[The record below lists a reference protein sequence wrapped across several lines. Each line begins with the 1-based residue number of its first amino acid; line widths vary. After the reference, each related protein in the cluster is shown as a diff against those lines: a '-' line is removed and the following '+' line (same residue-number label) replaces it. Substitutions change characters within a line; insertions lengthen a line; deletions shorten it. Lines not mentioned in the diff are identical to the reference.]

1 MIPHIY
7 KLIFTLFYFLLCIL
21 ILFHCLNIFII
32 TFNVNV
38 EGIKLSSRMKT
49 GNILKGCFPI
59 NQSLNKHYVLK
70 LFIKNDG
77 EIYKYIGGNKEKR
90 KMRKNNKGCR
100 VSIRRYGKDSRNPHL
115 AYEYINKIIENK
127 KYEITKLLE
136 ENCDENN
143 PLQIRMKYLQ
153 HTMNNKLSECLKR
166 YNSDEKHRLSFIA
179 DMKRKIFS
187 SIEKE
192 KNEKNEKNSKSNNN
206 IKEGLYNHMDVGY
219 DNFENEKYRYEDILK
234 NKKKLDDIDIMN
246 DKEEKK
252 KKIKNNYIYQ
262 HDFLNLSN
270 PGNVSLLLHE
280 IGFDV
285 LIVNIDELSTQGN
298 INDLKDIVK
307 YTRTLPR
314 NKRPAVVVDDIII
327 HPIQIALAVE
337 NQADGVILNL
347 SYLKNDMEE
356 MLQYCV
362 NVGTQAIVEVHDY
375 NDIYFATQ
383 CGAYIL
389 MINEY
394 DFYNNIYEY
403 NHAIKAINYTIP
415 EIITIAKVNTNDINY
430 IEKLGS
436 LGYDSICL
444 EKKLIHDDLQQ
455 FVTSCKAWSAPHK
468 TLLYLN
474 RNNYLKEFLTYD
486 KSGQTNQN
494 HKDITENLKNLY
506 DDKNISNNY
515 SHNLLKNYEK
525 EHIDGEDTANDEN
538 VNENINGN
546 INKDDFKRNPMLNTD
561 NSMKYK
567 IEGNHNDMEEEKK
580 KKCFENKMVNNKDY
594 KDINVNKKEQILSK
608 EEKQIVQN
616 FKNEK
621 KRELMLLSQMKE
633 IIKEVDDQCKNYD
646 TNTDEENQKKEQKL
660 ESLLENFTKLDKNF
674 LKGFFSDEE
683 INNIEN
689 TMKNAV
695 EQKNKIQSGEINID
709 DKNLTGYPMG
719 PLQNSYMNNLDIYNL
734 TKEYFGETQNNN
746 EHIENKFDSDQ
757 NNLFD
762 ESSEDSSRGLDAN

>member
-1 MIPHIY
+1 MIASIY
-7 KLIFTLFYFLLCIL
+7 KFIFTLFYFLSCIF
-21 ILFHCLNIFII
+21 IFFNCLNTFII
-32 TFNVNV
+32 KYNVKV
-38 EGIKLSSRMKT
+38 EGLKLVSRMKT
-49 GNILKGCFPI
+49 GKILKGCFPKDLI
-59 NQSLNKHYVLK
+59 LNKHYLLK
-70 LFIKNDG
+70 FFIKNDADL
-77 EIYKYIGGNKEKR
+77 YKYIGGNKEKG
-90 KMRKNNKGCR
+90 KKRKNDIGGR
-100 VSIRRYGKDSRNPHL
+100 VNIRRYGKDSRNPHL

-153 HTMNNKLSECLKR
+153 HTMNNKLSESLKR
-166 YNSDEKHRLSFIA
+166 SNNDEKHRLSFIA

-187 SIEKE
+187 SVEKQKKE
-192 KNEKNEKNSKSNNN
+192 KNINK
-206 IKEGLYNHMDVGY
+206 KESLYNNMGVGY
-219 DNFENEKYRYEDILK
+219 DNLKNEKYTYEDILK
-234 NKKKLDDIDIMN
+234 NEEQLDDVNIMN
-246 DKEEKK
+246 NKEEKK
-252 KKIKNNYIYQ
+252 KNRNNNYIYQ
-262 HDFLNLSN
+262 HNFLNLSN

-298 INDLKDIVK
+298 INDLKDIIK
-307 YTRTLPR
+307 STRTLPR

-415 EIITIAKVNTNDINY
+415 EIITIAKVNTSEVNY

-444 EKKLIHDDLQQ
+444 EKKLIDDDLQQ

-486 KSGQTNQN
+486 KTGQTTEN
-494 HKDITENLKNLY
+494 HKEITENLKNLY
-506 DDKNISNNY
+506 DDRNISNNY
-515 SHNLLKNYEK
+515 SHTLLKRYEK
-525 EHIDGEDTANDEN
+525 ENIDGEDITNDEDIN
-538 VNENINGN
+538 EGINENIKKEN
-546 INKDDFKRNPMLNTD
+546 FKRNNILNND

-567 IEGNHNDMEEEKK
+567 IEGNKNDEEKRESS
-580 KKCFENKMVNNKDY
+580 ENKFLDNKDM
-594 KDINVNKKEQILSK
+594 KSTNMNKKEEILSK

-646 TNTDEENQKKEQKL
+646 TNTDEENQKKEEKL

-695 EQKNKIQSGEINID
+695 EQKNKIQSGEINVD
-709 DKNLTGYPMG
+709 NKNLSGYPMG
-719 PLQNSYMNNLDIYNL
+719 PLQNSHMNNLDIYNL
-734 TKEYFGETQNNN
+734 TKEYFGETLNNN
-746 EHIENKFDSDQ
+746 GHTENILDSDQ
-757 NNLFD
+757 NNLLD
-762 ESSEDSSRGLDAN
+762 ESSEDSSRGLDAS

>member
-1 MIPHIY
+1 MVLRIY
-7 KLIFTLFYFLLCIL
+7 KFIFTLFYIFLCIFIFL
-21 ILFHCLNIFII
+21 HCLNTFII
-32 TFNVNV
+32 KYNVKV
-38 EGIKLSSRMKT
+38 EGLKLVSRMKR
-49 GNILKGCFPI
+49 GKILKGCFPKDHI
-59 NQSLNKHYVLK
+59 LNKHYGLR
-70 LFIKNDG
+70 LFIKNDTK
-77 EIYKYIGGNKEKR
+77 IYKYIGGNKENARKR
-90 KMRKNNKGCR
+90 KNDIGGRF
-100 VSIRRYGKDSRNPHL
+100 SIRRYGKDSRNPHL

-143 PLQIRMKYLQ
+143 ALQIRMNYLQ
-153 HTMNNKLSECLKR
+153 HTMNNKLSESLKR
-166 YNSDEKHRLSFIA
+166 SNNDEKHRLSFIA
-179 DMKRKIFS
+179 DIKRKVFS

-192 KNEKNEKNSKSNNN
+192 RKEKNNKK
-206 IKEGLYNHMDVGY
+206 KEGLYNNMGLRY
-219 DNFENEKYRYEDILK
+219 DNLENEKYTYEEILK
-234 NKKKLDDIDIMN
+234 NEKELDDVDIMKN
-246 DKEEKK
+246 KEEKK
-252 KKIKNNYIYQ
+252 KYINNNYIYQ
-262 HDFLNLSN
+262 HNFLNLSN

-285 LIVNIDELSTQGN
+285 LIVNIDELSTEGN

-307 YTRTLPR
+307 STRKLSR

-327 HPIQIALAVE
+327 HPIQIALAIE

-347 SYLKNDMEE
+347 SYLKNDLEE

-415 EIITIAKVNTNDINY
+415 EIITIAKVNTSDVNY

-444 EKKLIHDDLQQ
+444 EKKLIDDDLQQ
-455 FVTSCKAWSAPHK
+455 FVTSCKAWNAPHK

-486 KSGQTNQN
+486 KIGQTTES

-506 DDKNISNNY
+506 DDRNISNNY
-515 SHNLLKNYEK
+515 SHTLLKRYEK
-525 EHIDGEDTANDEN
+525 EHIDGEDITNDQVINEGIN
-538 VNENINGN
+538 KDINENIKRNN
-546 INKDDFKRNPMLNTD
+546 ILNKDNH
-561 NSMKYK
+561 MKYK
-567 IEGNHNDMEEEKK
+567 IEEKK
-580 KKCFENKMVNNKDY
+580 NYTEKKESFENKFLDSKDM
-594 KDINVNKKEQILSK
+594 KNTNINKKEEILSK

-646 TNTDEENQKKEQKL
+646 TNTDEENKKKEEKL

-689 TMKNAV
+689 TMKNAI
-695 EQKNKIQSGEINID
+695 EQKNKIQSGEINVD
-709 DKNLTGYPMG
+709 HKNLTGYPMST
-719 PLQNSYMNNLDIYNL
+719 LQNSYMNNLDIYNL

-746 EHIENKFDSDQ
+746 GHTENILDSDQ
-757 NNLFD
+757 NNLLD
-762 ESSEDSSRGLDAN
+762 ESSEDTSRGLDSS

>member
-1 MIPHIY
+1 MIARIY
-7 KLIFTLFYFLLCIL
+7 KFIITLFYFLLCIF
-21 ILFHCLNIFII
+21 ILFHCLNTLII
-32 TFNVNV
+32 KYNVKV
-38 EGIKLSSRMKT
+38 EGLRLVSRMKR
-49 GNILKGCFPI
+49 GKILKGCFPKDGI
-59 NQSLNKHYVLK
+59 LNKHYIST

-77 EIYKYIGGNKEKR
+77 EIYNKYIGGKKGTVRKR
-90 KMRKNNKGCR
+90 KNDIGGS
-100 VSIRRYGKDSRNPHL
+100 VSFRRYGKDSRNPHL

-127 KYEITKLLE
+127 KYEVTKLLE

-143 PLQIRMKYLQ
+143 PLQIRMNYLQ
-153 HTMNNKLSECLKR
+153 HTMNNKLSESLKR
-166 YNSDEKHRLSFIA
+166 SSNDEKHRLSLIA
-179 DMKRKIFS
+179 DMKRKIFGT
-187 SIEKE
+187 IEKE
-192 KNEKNEKNSKSNNN
+192 KKKEKEHKT
-206 IKEGLYNHMDVGY
+206 KEGLYKNISVGY
-219 DNFENEKYRYEDILK
+219 NNLQNEKYTYEDILK
-234 NKKKLDDIDIMN
+234 NEKELHDVDIMKN
-246 DKEEKK
+246 NEEKK
-252 KKIKNNYIYQ
+252 KKNINNHYIYQ
-262 HDFLNLSN
+262 HNFLNLSN
-270 PGNVSLLLHE
+270 PGKVSLLLHE

-298 INDLKDIVK
+298 INDLKDIIK
-307 YTRTLPR
+307 STRTLPR
-314 NKRPAVVVDDIII
+314 NKRPAIVVDDIII

-415 EIITIAKVNTNDINY
+415 EIITIAKVNTNEVNY

-444 EKKLIHDDLQQ
+444 EKKLIDDDLQQ

-486 KSGQTNQN
+486 KNGQTRDN
-494 HKDITENLKNLY
+494 HKEITENLKNLY

-515 SHNLLKNYEK
+515 SHTLLKRYEK
-525 EHIDGEDTANDEN
+525 EHIDGEDITNDEA
-538 VNENINGN
+538 INGGINQDISQDIKRYN
-546 INKDDFKRNPMLNTD
+546 ILNKDNP
-561 NSMKYK
+561 MKYK
-567 IEGNHNDMEEEKK
+567 IQGNKNNYAEKK
-580 KKCFENKMVNNKDY
+580 ESFENKCIDNKNM
-594 KDINVNKKEQILSK
+594 KHTNMNKKEEILSK

-633 IIKEVDDQCKNYD
+633 IIKEVDDQCKNYH
-646 TNTDEENQKKEQKL
+646 TNTDEENQKKEEKL

-709 DKNLTGYPMG
+709 HKNLTGYPMAT
-719 PLQNSYMNNLDIYNL
+719 LQNTHMNNLDIYNL
-734 TKEYFGETQNNN
+734 TKQYFGETQNSDG
-746 EHIENKFDSDQ
+746 HTENILDSDQ
-757 NNLFD
+757 NNLLD
-762 ESSEDSSRGLDAN
+762 ESSEDSSRGLGSS

>member
-1 MIPHIY
+1 M
-7 KLIFTLFYFLLCIL
+7 
-21 ILFHCLNIFII
+21 
-32 TFNVNV
+32 
-38 EGIKLSSRMKT
+38 EGLRLVSRMKR
-49 GNILKGCFPI
+49 GKILKGCFPKDGI
-59 NQSLNKHYVLK
+59 LHNHYIST

-77 EIYKYIGGNKEKR
+77 EIYNKYIGGKKEKVR
-90 KMRKNNKGCR
+90 KRKNDIGGR
-100 VSIRRYGKDSRNPHL
+100 VRFRRYGKDSRNPHL

-153 HTMNNKLSECLKR
+153 HTMNNKLSESLKR
-166 YNSDEKHRLSFIA
+166 SNNDEKHRLSLIA
-179 DMKRKIFS
+179 DMKRKIFC

-192 KNEKNEKNSKSNNN
+192 KKKEKDHKT
-206 IKEGLYNHMDVGY
+206 KEGLYNNINVGY
-219 DNFENEKYRYEDILK
+219 DNLQDEKYIYEDILK
-234 NKKKLDDIDIMN
+234 NEKEFDDDDIMKN
-246 DKEEKK
+246 NEEKK
-252 KKIKNNYIYQ
+252 KNINNNYIYQ
-262 HDFLNLSN
+262 HNFLNLSN

-298 INDLKDIVK
+298 INDLKDIIK
-307 YTRTLPR
+307 STRTLPR
-314 NKRPAVVVDDIII
+314 NKRPAIVVDDIII

-415 EIITIAKVNTNDINY
+415 EIITIAKVNTNEVNY

-444 EKKLIHDDLQQ
+444 EKKLIDDDLQQ
-455 FVTSCKAWSAPHK
+455 FVTSCKGWSAPHK

-486 KSGQTNQN
+486 KNGQTGEN

-515 SHNLLKNYEK
+515 SHTLLKRYEK
-525 EHIDGEDTANDEN
+525 EHIDGEDITNDEAMNGAINHDINHDISKDINHDISQDINHDIKRYN
-538 VNENINGN
+538 VL
-546 INKDDFKRNPMLNTD
+546 NKDNP
-561 NSMKYK
+561 MKYK
-567 IEGNHNDMEEEKK
+567 TEGNKNNYAEKK
-580 KKCFENKMVNNKDY
+580 ESFENKCIDNKNI
-594 KDINVNKKEQILSK
+594 KHTNMNKKEEILSK

-646 TNTDEENQKKEQKL
+646 TNTDEQNQKKEEKL

-709 DKNLTGYPMG
+709 HKNLTGYPMG
-719 PLQNSYMNNLDIYNL
+719 TLQNSPMNNLDIYNL
-734 TKEYFGETQNNN
+734 TKEYFGETQNSDA
-746 EHIENKFDSDQ
+746 HTENIFDSDQ
-757 NNLFD
+757 NKLLD
-762 ESSEDSSRGLDAN
+762 ESTEDSSRGLDSS